1 MQSNNNKSIIKK
13 KNYSKIFWRMNRIVS
28 HGLLLN
34 PPFSFPLLTLAWNI
48 AIPLNLPGSTSSTE
62 GMQ

>member
-1 MQSNNNKSIIKK
+1 
-13 KNYSKIFWRMNRIVS
+13 MNRIVS

-34 PPFSFPLLTLAWNI
+34 PPFNFPLLTLAWNI